1 MNTIQVN
8 LKNQIIGDQNPC
20 ITISNRFSQEFAN
33 KFECKNGDQEIVAQ
47 CNLSP
52 ADCIKIQLTD
62 RVHVNDS
69 DIQTTIELKEIFVD
83 DINLQHIILEGIF
96 YPDYDYNFFNEHKP
110 DNRFK
115 PGTKMYTNGVFELE
129 VIQPVSKFLVNS
141 YEKRS

>member
-1 MNTIQVN
+1 MNTIKVS
-8 LKNQIIGDQNPC
+8 LKNQIIGDQNPF
-20 ITISNRFSQEFAN
+20 ITIANRFTQDVVN
-33 KFECKNGDQEIVAQ
+33 KFQCKNGDQEIVAQ

-69 DIQTTIELKEIFVD
+69 DKQTTIEIKNIFVD
-83 DINLQHIILEGIF
+83 DINLQHIILNGIF
-96 YPDYDYNFFNEHKP
+96 YPDYDHNFFYKYKP
-110 DNRFK
+110 YLHYK

-129 VIQPVSKFLVNS
+129 IVQPISKFLVNS